1 MGHGSRLFQRH
12 QRLDLQILLGPN
24 FGLLPVHL
32 KKIGAGSSSVC
43 SVPNVGTG
51 IAVDCGLMTAAREP
65 NPAFAASHSGGVQ
78 MSKEK
83 PTDDP
88 RQQTDWGSHKQTDKP
103 WKGNPEKKQRSGA
116 SKPDLEK
123 WHETNTH

>member
-1 MGHGSRLFQRH
+1 V
-12 QRLDLQILLGPN
+12 DLA
-24 FGLLPVHL
+24 PV
-32 KKIGAGSSSVC
+32 
-43 SVPNVGTG
+43 
-51 IAVDCGLMTAAREP
+51 TARQEP
-65 NPAFAASHSGGVQ
+65 NPALAASNSGGVQ

-103 WKGNPEKKQRSGA
+103 WKGNPEKEQRPGS

-123 WHETNTH
+123 WHETDTH